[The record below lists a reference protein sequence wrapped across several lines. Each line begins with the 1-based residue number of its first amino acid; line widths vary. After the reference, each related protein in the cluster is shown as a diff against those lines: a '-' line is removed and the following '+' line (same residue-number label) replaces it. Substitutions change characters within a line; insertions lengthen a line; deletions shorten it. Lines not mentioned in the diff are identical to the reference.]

1 MSNACIPFLDGQI
14 RAGRA
19 ERPAIVTTTSVTTY
33 GELAGLAARVAGALR
48 GLGVEPEQRVA
59 LLLGDGPEW
68 AAAFFGALR
77 IGAVAVPLNTRLA
90 RDDWVAMLEDSR
102 AKVLIAD
109 AAHAAAIAAAREQ
122 LPALR
127 FIVGVGVGA
136 GPEPSFA
143 TLVAGAR
150 AVDEPERVGEDDM
163 AFWLYTSGTTGVP
176 KAAVHL
182 HRDLA
187 ACRHYGVEV
196 LGAHDGD
203 CVFATS
209 KLFFAYALG
218 NALLI
223 PLFVGARTVLCPG
236 WPDPETTAAVV
247 RQARPTLF
255 FSVPTFFARL
265 LRSDLPADT
274 FRSVRHA
281 VSAGEPLPADIAAAW
296 RERFAVEILDGLGAT
311 ETIFMVL
318 SNRPGAV
325 RAGTVGIPVPGTE
338 ARLLDADGREV
349 ADGEQG
355 VLHVR
360 TPSAS
365 PAYWRRRDQ
374 SRRAFVG
381 EWFRTGDVCRRD
393 ADGYYRHGGR
403 EDDLFKVAGMWVAP
417 ADVEAALRS
426 HPDVIDAGVV
436 GAGDDAGLMKPVAF
450 VVAAPAAADNGLVEA
465 LTAHVSRALPAHQRP
480 RRIVLVPELPR
491 TATGK
496 LQRFVLK
503 QRAAVE
509 T

>member
-1 MSNACIPFLDGQI
+1 MSNACTAFLDRHIG
-14 RAGRA
+14 AGGA
-19 ERPAIVTTTSVTTY
+19 ERPAIVTPTSVTTY
-33 GELAGLAARVAGALR
+33 GELAALAARAAGALR

-68 AAAFFGALR
+68 AAGFFGTLR

-109 AAHAAAIAAAREQ
+109 APHAGAIAAVREK

-127 FIVGVGVGA
+127 FIVGVGA
-136 GPEPSFA
+136 GMEPSFA
-143 TLVAGAR
+143 TFVTSAR
-150 AVDEPERVGEDDM
+150 AVDDPEPVGDDDM
-163 AFWLYTSGTTGVP
+163 AFWLYTSGTTGAA
-176 KAAVHL
+176 KAAIHL
-182 HRDLA
+182 HRDLL

-236 WPDPETTAAVV
+236 WPDPDTTAAVM

-255 FSVPTFFARL
+255 FSVPTFYARL

-274 FRSVRHA
+274 FGSVRHA
-281 VSAGEPLPADIAAAW
+281 VSAGEPLPAEIATAW
-296 RERFAVEILDGLGAT
+296 QERFGVEILDGLGAT

-318 SNRPGAV
+318 SNRPGAA
-325 RAGTVGIPVPGTE
+325 RAGTVGTPVPGTD
-338 ARLLDADGREV
+338 ARLLDGDGRDV

-393 ADGYYRHGGR
+393 ADGYYHHCAR

-417 ADVEAALRS
+417 ADVEAALRR
-426 HPDVIDAGVV
+426 HPDVVDAAVV
-436 GAGDDAGLMKPVAF
+436 GASDDGGLVKPVAF
-450 VVAAPAAADNGLVEA
+450 VVAAPGAVGNGLVEA
-465 LTAHVSRALPAHQRP
+465 LTAHVSGTLPAHQRP

-496 LQRFVLK
+496 LQRFLLK

-509 T
+509 Q